1 MNIHPSGA
9 FTAELYLVLESYGRS
24 RAVTMK
30 RRMNERQVGEITEL
44 EALEINVA
52 LFLGLDLMSF
62 FDLLSPLKI

>member
-1 MNIHPSGA
+1 
-9 FTAELYLVLESYGRS
+9 
-24 RAVTMK
+24 MK

-62 FDLLSPLKI
+62 FDLLSPFENLT